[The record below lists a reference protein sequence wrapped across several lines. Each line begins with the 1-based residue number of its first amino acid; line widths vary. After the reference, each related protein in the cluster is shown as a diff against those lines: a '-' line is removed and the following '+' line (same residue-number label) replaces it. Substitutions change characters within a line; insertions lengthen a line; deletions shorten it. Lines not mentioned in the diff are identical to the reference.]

1 MVLMVFLQHRGSFL
15 WCWGSFSVVLG
26 SSCGAGGLPVVLG
39 VFLLC
44 GIFLLCWGSSCGAG
58 GLSVV
63 LGIFAVLLGM
73 HALKASAHARFT
85 QKVGFSVVEL
95 HVLQQEVSLTL
106 SNHLGGNF
114 VH

>member
-1 MVLMVFLQHRGSFL
+1 MVLRVFL
-15 WCWGSFSVVLG
+15 WCWGF
-26 SSCGAGGLPVVLG
+26 PVVLG

-44 GIFLLCWGSSCGAG
+44 WGSFCGAE

-73 HALKASAHARFT
+73 HALKTSAHARFT

-95 HVLQQEVSLTL
+95 HVLQQEVPRVFLTVWGANL
-106 SNHLGGNF
+106 CIRCFVQFEGNKMCTMCLTCG
-114 VH
+114 